1 MGAVEKKRD
10 SRSSATFKIGAVSL
24 VFLIIGY
31 QAAVFIHRSAIL
43 RIEAVR
49 DSPDTVY
56 IVRHTPE
63 RTERADGGRE
73 GAGGWADGSYARTEG
88 SGKTGGSGKTEV
100 SGGRADGSSAA
111 ASGEYGNAAGPERY
125 DTIRRYADHSSAVRA
140 VRERTRKVESF
151 RFNPNEAPVEDL
163 VRLGFSE
170 KQAAAIDNYRK
181 KGGRFRRKSDF
192 AKSFVV
198 SDSVFR
204 RLEAFIDIPRTDINL
219 ADSAAFDALPGIGPY
234 FAARMVEYR
243 SRLGGYSYPE
253 QLMDIRN
260 FDPEKFEALK
270 DLICCSPPQ
279 PYRLWTLEA
288 DSLRLHPYIG
298 GWKEAR
304 AIVLLRENVA
314 AEELGVEAI
323 RQAGIL
329 SEENVG
335 KLARCVIAEP

>member
-1 MGAVEKKRD
+1 MEKKRD

-73 GAGGWADGSYARTEG
+73 GAGGTEGIGRTGGREDGSY
-88 SGKTGGSGKTEV
+88 
-100 SGGRADGSSAA
+100 AA